1 MTEGELL
8 RLTRSIWLPSLT
20 PFPPGLATSSSS
32 FSKLLPIIN
41 QSLKFKLVSRF
52 YLCQNGI
59 FLTWTGRV
67 IDQIY
72 LTLISIS
79 CLGEDSDFFF
89 GFSSQIYCEG
99 SGLGLRL
106 WVAFSDQMP
115 PHWLE
120 HTALL
125 LYTAPCTLCATLH
138 YALCTVTT
146 YTVLCTVQ
154 FQATHFLV
162 NY

>member
-1 MTEGELL
+1 MSFS
-8 RLTRSIWLPSLT
+8 RRSIGDRGGASPVDKKHLTSLFD
-20 PFPPGLATSSSS
+20 PLLPPGLATSSSS
-32 FSKLLPIIN
+32 FSKLLPIVN
-41 QSLKFKLVSRF
+41 QSLKFKLVFRF
-52 YLCQNGI
+52 YLWQNGI
-59 FLTWTGRV
+59 FLTWTDRA

-79 CLGEDSDFFF
+79 CLGKDSDFFF

-115 PHWLE
+115 PHWLD

-125 LYTAPCTLCATLH
+125 LYTTPCTLCATMH
-138 YALCTVTT
+138 YALWPLTL
-146 YTVLCTVQ
+146 YYAL
-154 FQATHFLV
+154 
-162 NY
+162 